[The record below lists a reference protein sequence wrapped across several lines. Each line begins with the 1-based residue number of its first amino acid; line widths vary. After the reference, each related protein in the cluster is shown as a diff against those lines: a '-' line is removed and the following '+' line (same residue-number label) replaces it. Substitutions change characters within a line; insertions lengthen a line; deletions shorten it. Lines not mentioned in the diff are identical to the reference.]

1 MSNRNSNPR
10 PLSLIENLFP
20 SSPCALRALCGEIA
34 FSFAPL
40 TNVNPSGS
48 RPLLATHFLLVF
60 VPSHFV
66 PYTFFSMF
74 DSHRFALFLA
84 AALLLAITPGPGIF
98 YVLARTLAGGRREG
112 FQSSF
117 GTFFGGLFHVFA
129 AALGVSAILAASA
142 VAFHTVK
149 YAGAAYLIFLGIKM
163 IRSRNVPLPDQAA
176 TQDSSPNANAFRPA
190 AAAFKQGVLTEAL
203 NPKTALFFLSF
214 IPQFIAPER
223 GHIFLQF
230 ATLGILSVTLNTAA
244 DLLVV
249 FCAAPLERKL
259 KSSPTFRSR
268 QRTASGLGMI
278 GLGAY
283 VALSDAK

>member
-1 MSNRNSNPR
+1 
-10 PLSLIENLFP
+10 
-20 SSPCALRALCGEIA
+20 
-34 FSFAPL
+34 
-40 TNVNPSGS
+40 
-48 RPLLATHFLLVF
+48 
-60 VPSHFV
+60 
-66 PYTFFSMF
+66 MF
-74 DSHRFALFLA
+74 DTHRFFLFLA
-84 AALLLAITPGPGIF
+84 AALLLAVTPGPGIF

-112 FQSSF
+112 FQSSI

-129 AALGVSAILAASA
+129 AALGVSAVLAASA

-163 IRSRNVPLPDQAA
+163 IRSRNLERGSPAA
-176 TQDSSPNANAFRPA
+176 AFSDVRTTPKLAKLTNDVTSETSAPSGNAFRPA
-190 AAAFKQGVLTEAL
+190 APAAFRQGILTEAL

-249 FCAAPLERKL
+249 ACAAPLERKL